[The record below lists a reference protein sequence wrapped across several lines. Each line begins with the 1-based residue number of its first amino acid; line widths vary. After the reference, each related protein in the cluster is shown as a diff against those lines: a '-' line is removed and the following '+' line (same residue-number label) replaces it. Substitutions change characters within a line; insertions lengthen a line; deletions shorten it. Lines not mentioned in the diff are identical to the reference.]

1 MGQNEKE
8 NKNFEIPI
16 FEVAEVYERNIRPQS
31 NTQNPNEKPIDL
43 EYMTGIKK
51 GGDKK

>member
-8 NKNFEIPI
+8 NKNVEMPILEI
-16 FEVAEVYERNIRPQS
+16 AEVYERRIPRT
-31 NTQNPNEKPIDL
+31 NTQSPNEKPIDL

>member
-8 NKNFEIPI
+8 NQNVEIPI
-16 FEVAEVYERNIRPQS
+16 LETAEAYQRTIPRT
-31 NTQNPNEKPIDL
+31 NTQSPNEKPIDL

>member
-1 MGQNEKE
+1 MGQNEKD

-16 FEVAEVYERNIRPQS
+16 FEISELYQRRTPETNI
-31 NTQNPNEKPIDL
+31 QNPHQKPIDL